1 MSFDTPF
8 HEGELLIQERY
19 GVVERIGGFA
29 KRAVRDHLTEQHRDF
44 FGMLPFVVL
53 GSVDPDGRPW
63 ASIVAGDTGFLST
76 PNDRQ
81 LRVAA
86 RPILGDP
93 LLRSLRTGSRIGGLG
108 IQLETRR
115 RNRFTGRVGAVDETG
130 FTLSVDQTFGNCPQ
144 YIVARAPAGAAAAP
158 TVAPERLTGLDAE
171 ARAMISAADTLFVA
185 TAAPADGDLRHGAD
199 VSHRGGKPGFV
210 RVDADGTLTIPDFAG
225 NLHFN
230 TLGNILLNPRAGLL
244 FADFANGDLLLLTGT
259 AEVDF
264 DGPEVRA
271 FQGAERLWRFRTKEG
286 LRLRGA
292 LPLRFEAGDASPT
305 TLVTGDWSEA
315 AARCDAE
322 ARRDA
327 WRSWRIVEVRDES
340 KTIRSLLLAPADGG
354 GRPSFKAGQFLPIRL
369 EVPGVGRLVR
379 AYTVSSP
386 PEEAP
391 LRISVKRQGVASTY
405 LHGLTVGDVIE
416 AQAPRGSFTVDAAER
431 RPVVLLSGGVGVTP
445 MIAMLRHLVAEGRR
459 TRHTRRTWFI
469 HAARTQ
475 AERAFLEEARAAASD
490 RVRVVSILTRPGVKA
505 RAGIDHDRAGRLTVE
520 TLKGILPFD
529 DHDFYLCG
537 PGGFVQ
543 DLYDGLR
550 ELSVAD
556 GRIFAESFGPAS
568 LRRRPDGAA
577 RSAPEGA
584 SAAEVTFS
592 ASAKTVEWTPEKGTL
607 LELAEGAGLRPVHG
621 CRSGTC
627 GTCSARVSGRV
638 RYLTEP
644 TAPVGEGEVLICSAV
659 PHTEADGTRAVL
671 SLDL

>member
-1 MSFDTPF
+1 MSFDPDIPF
-8 HEGELLIQERY
+8 HEGEILIQERY
-19 GVVERIGGFA
+19 GVVERVGAFA

-44 FGMLPFVVL
+44 FRELPFVVL
-53 GSVDPDGRPW
+53 GSVDSEGRPW
-63 ASIVAGDTGFLST
+63 ASIVAGDAGFLST
-76 PNDRQ
+76 PSDRQ
-81 LRVAA
+81 LRVGA
-86 RPILGDP
+86 RPVSGDP

-115 RNRFTGRVGAVDETG
+115 RNRFTGRVAAVDETG

-144 YIVARAPAGAAAAP
+144 YIVTRAPAKALAAP
-158 TVAPERLTGLDAE
+158 AVAPERVAGLDAE
-171 ARAMISAADTLFVA
+171 ARAMIGAADTFFVA
-185 TAAPADGDLRHGAD
+185 TAAPADSDLRHGAD

-210 RVDADGTLTIPDFAG
+210 RVDADGTLTIPDFTG

-264 DGPEVRA
+264 DGAEVRA
-271 FQGAERLWRFRTKEG
+271 FQGAERLWRFRAEEG

-292 LPLRFEAGDASPT
+292 LPLRFEAGEASPT

-315 AARCDAE
+315 AARLDAE
-322 ARRDA
+322 ARCNV
-327 WRSWRIVEVRDES
+327 WRTWRIVKIRDES

-369 EVPGVGRLVR
+369 EVPGIGPLIRT
-379 AYTVSSP
+379 YTVSSP

-405 LHGLTVGDVIE
+405 LHGLAVGDVIE
-416 AQAPRGSFTVDAAER
+416 AQAPRGSFTIDTAQR
-431 RPVVLLSGGVGVTP
+431 RPVVLLSAGIGVTP

-469 HAARTQ
+469 HAARTK
-475 AERAFLEEARAAASD
+475 AERAFAAEARAAASD
-490 RVRVVSILTRPGVKA
+490 RVHVVSILTQPEVGE
-505 RAGIDHDRAGRLTVE
+505 RAGIDHDHSGRLTVE

-529 DHDFYLCG
+529 DYDFYLCG

-550 ELSVAD
+550 ELDVAD
-556 GRIFAESFGPAS
+556 GRIFFETFGPTS
-568 LRRRPDGAA
+568 LRRRPDGAV

-584 SAAEVTFS
+584 AAAEVTFS

-607 LELAEGAGLRPVHG
+607 LELAESAGLTPAYG
-621 CRSGTC
+621 CRSGVC

-659 PHTEADGTRAVL
+659 PDTDGNRAVL
-671 SLDL
+671 SLEL